1 MIELTNGNE
10 TIVVN
15 PNNISTIV
23 AYAKGNKTGSRL
35 HMNDGSIVLVDED
48 ILDIMQ
54 KIVDSRFGVEGG
66 VQ

>member
-1 MIELTNGNE
+1 MIELTYGNE

-23 AYAKGNKTGSRL
+23 AYEKGDKTGSRL

-48 ILDIMQ
+48 IIDIMQ
-54 KIVDSRFGVEGG
+54 KIVNSRFGIAEE